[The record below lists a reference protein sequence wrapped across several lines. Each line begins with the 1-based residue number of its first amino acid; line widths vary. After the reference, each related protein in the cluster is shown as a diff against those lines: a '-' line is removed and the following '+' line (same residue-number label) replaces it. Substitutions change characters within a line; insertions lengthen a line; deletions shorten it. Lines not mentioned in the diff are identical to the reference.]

1 MTILPTTVFQ
11 QRARVLRDQLPVEV
25 LGLEWINRPQINVF
39 ERIFPLLGEKA
50 AVDLTASVYGVSVDM
65 LDPARIKRQQDAM
78 LGDMSKGTAPTNA
91 PEGLKTNE
99 RKKKSLAD
107 KEITELNKAQV
118 KD

>member
-1 MTILPTTVFQ
+1 
-11 QRARVLRDQLPVEV
+11 
-25 LGLEWINRPQINVF
+25 
-39 ERIFPLLGEKA
+39 
-50 AVDLTASVYGVSVDM
+50 M
-65 LDPARIKRQQDAM
+65 LDSARIKRQQDAM

-91 PEGLKTNE
+91 PEGLKTDE